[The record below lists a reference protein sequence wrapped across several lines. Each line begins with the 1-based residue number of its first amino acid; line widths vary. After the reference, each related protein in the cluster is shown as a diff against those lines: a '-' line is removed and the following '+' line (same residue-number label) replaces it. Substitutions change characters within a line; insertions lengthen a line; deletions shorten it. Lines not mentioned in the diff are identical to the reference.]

1 MQVLIYIV
9 QTHTHARTHSC
20 TGNQFVIRQ
29 AGSVVGDP
37 WPSHC
42 LALQPL
48 LLLPGHHPIISLH
61 SCLIC
66 ALVIEY
72 RVGSLVHL
80 IIEYNLLLQSC
91 CCSRLVAHQ
100 CYDTLSLSQYNYTT
114 LLADWMCIKTSA
126 GFVTLS
132 FLSDEDSGLG

>member
-1 MQVLIYIV
+1 MLHPAIIAAFHAGPDLYSTD
-9 QTHTHARTHSC
+9 THTRTHVC
-20 TGNQFVIRQ
+20 TGNQFVISQ
-29 AGSVVGDP
+29 EGSVVGDP

-91 CCSRLVAHQ
+91 CCSIHVAHQ
-100 CYDTLSLSQYNYTT
+100 CHDTHCHYHSIITQHYLQTG
-114 LLADWMCIKTSA
+114 C
-126 GFVTLS
+126 V
-132 FLSDEDSGLG
+132 